1 MSVILPF
8 RGEFGLKLRYHVPAV
23 YALGSGHVIMIE
35 KGEEALY
42 PLAAGWIPVD
52 RREDDERRGWT
63 EPEAPYLREQY
74 PETIELRKGEP
85 EERFL
90 PAPWKFQGTGAVD
103 VVICPRMRN
112 YASSKN
118 WQHWPWLAESL
129 EAEGLKVFAAGAPD
143 SSVDVGCAR
152 AWDYV
157 RFLDASIE
165 AMLGARLVVATDAGL
180 AHLAV
185 LCGRP
190 LLLITYEGL
199 VAPGPVLDVAGHAM
213 EPAYWPVRLEEY
225 YYAANHLQAPIHVS
239 NAWRFQEGLKEEI
252 CELVS

>member
-1 MSVILPF
+1 MSVVLPF
-8 RGEFGLKLRYHVPAV
+8 RGEFGLKVRYHVPAV
-23 YALGSGHVIMIE
+23 YALGTDHVVMIE

-42 PLAAGWIPVD
+42 PRASGWISVD

-63 EPEAPYLREQY
+63 EPEPPYLPEQY

-90 PAPWKFQGTGAVD
+90 PAPWMEQGVARAD

-118 WQHWPWLAESL
+118 WPHWPWLAQSL
-129 EAEGLKVFAAGAPD
+129 ETEGLTVFAAGAPD
-143 SSVDVGCAR
+143 SSADIGCER

-190 LLLITYEGL
+190 LLIITHGGL
-199 VAPGPVLDVAGHAM
+199 VAPGPVVDATGHAM

-225 YYAANHLQAPIHVS
+225 YHAANHLQAPIHVS
-239 NAWRFQEGLKEEI
+239 NAWQCQELLKEEI
-252 CELVS
+252 CGILD